1 MADDRTEDP
10 ALLARMSAGDSEALA
25 LLFAQHR
32 ERLRKMIQFRLH
44 PRLSRR
50 IDPEDVLQDA
60 YLDALKRIDSYREQ
74 EDPSCLLWLRL
85 VVGQTLVDLHRRH
98 LGAKMR
104 DANQEVPLSR
114 LAGPRVHSETMSVHL
129 SAELTSPSQAAAR
142 DETARIL
149 QDVLAKMDPIDREIL
164 VLRHFEE
171 LTNAEVSKI
180 LDLRPSAASNRY
192 IRALG
197 RLRGL
202 ASGIRGLGTP
212 PSTTS

>member
-10 ALLARMSAGDSEALA
+10 ALLERLARGDSEALA
-25 LLFAQHR
+25 ALFALHR
-32 ERLRKMIQFRLH
+32 ERLRRMIEFRLH
-44 PRLSRR
+44 PKLVRRL
-50 IDPEDVLQDA
+50 DPDDVLQEA
-60 YLDALKRIDSYREQ
+60 WLDAQKRIASYAEQ
-74 EDPSCLLWLRL
+74 DDPSCLLWLRL
-85 VVGQTLVDLHRRH
+85 VVGQTLVDVHRRH

-104 DANQEVPLSR
+104 DANQEIPLSG

-129 SAELTSPSQAAAR
+129 TAGLTSPSQAAAR
-142 DETARIL
+142 EEAGRML

-171 LTNAEVSKI
+171 LTNAEVAKI

-202 ASGIRGLGTP
+202 ASGLPGLGQP
-212 PSTTS
+212 PSTDS

>member
-1 MADDRTEDP
+1 MIDDRTEDP
-10 ALLARMSAGDSEALA
+10 ALLERLRAGDSDALA
-25 LLFAQHR
+25 ALFAQHR

-44 PRLSRR
+44 PRVARR
-50 IDPEDVLQDA
+50 VDPEDVLQDA
-60 YLDALKRIDSYREQ
+60 YLDALKRIDSYRDQ

-104 DANQEVPLSR
+104 NANQEVPISR
-114 LAGPRVHSETMSVHL
+114 LAGPRVHSETMSVQL
-129 SAELTSPSQAAAR
+129 SGGLTSPSQAAVREEAAR
-142 DETARIL
+142 LL
-149 QDVLAKMDPIDREIL
+149 QGVLAKMDPIDREIL

-202 ASGIRGLGTP
+202 ASGIPGLGGP
-212 PSTTS
+212 PSTSK